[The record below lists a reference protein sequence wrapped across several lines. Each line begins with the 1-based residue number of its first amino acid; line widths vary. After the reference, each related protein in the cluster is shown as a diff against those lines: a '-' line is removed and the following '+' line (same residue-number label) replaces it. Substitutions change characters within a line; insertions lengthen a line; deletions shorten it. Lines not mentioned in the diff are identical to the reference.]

1 MKLIGKE
8 KKERKKTKQKEKV
21 EIIVKTRKALNVSV
35 FSISC
40 SFIFFFS
47 IERRKKRLEKTE
59 NVFCSGYYMPIIGL
73 STTVYAYFVLSIG
86 RRVSAKISEKLNT
99 LDFFA

>member
-1 MKLIGKE
+1 LICKK
-8 KKERKKTKQKEKV
+8 KKERKKNQNKTKQN
-21 EIIVKTRKALNVSV
+21 IIIKTRKALKFSV

-47 IERRKKRLEKTE
+47 IEKRKKRLEKTE

-73 STTVYAYFVLSIG
+73 STTVYAYFDLTIG
-86 RRVSAKISEKLNT
+86 SRRVSAKISEKLNT